1 MNSLSRVTAPIILT
15 FALFLSSSASA
26 KSLLGV
32 NGIASANNSQKN
44 YRIAQTDPDESYDPF
59 TDYSEFDEASEEE
72 ADINFFKNGRFF
84 TSALT
89 GGYRGFTDNMST
101 TYGSGPT
108 YGLLISYF
116 FDLRLALSFGF
127 MTGDH
132 SVLIKTSLNPSG
144 YSGNVSLSMINFDLK
159 YYLTT
164 QNVTKGLA
172 DLNPYILGGF
182 AQHYR
187 TYTMSGI
194 EGFSKDATMGV
205 DAGLGL
211 EIPLLRRKAFLG
223 LQGVYHYVNFADENK
238 DFLQGTE
245 LLVKRVSGDYWDT
258 LIIIGMNF

>member
-1 MNSLSRVTAPIILT
+1 MNSSTRVLAPFIL
-15 FALFLSSSASA
+15 ALTLLFHDSASA

-32 NGIASANNSQKN
+32 EGLSSQNSDHKS
-44 YRIAQTDPDESYDPF
+44 YKIAQTDPDEAYDPF

-84 TSALT
+84 TSSLT
-89 GGYRGFTDNMST
+89 GGFRSFSDNMST
-101 TYGSGPT
+101 IYGAGPT
-108 YGLLISYF
+108 YGILISYF

-132 SVLIKTSLNPSG
+132 SVLIKTNLNPSG

-223 LQGVYHYVNFADENK
+223 LQGAYHYVNFADENK

-245 LLVKRVSGDYWDT
+245 LLVNRVSGDYWDA